1 MKATSSCEVTAV
13 VTATPAVAMTG
24 AGRIMA
30 IAVCGGSD
38 ASSAA
43 VYDSPTSAAGTA
55 VYTMK
60 VGTALSQFHDFSEV
74 GGIPC
79 ASGAWV
85 VPAGTGAVCY
95 IWTE

>member
-1 MKATSSCEVTAV
+1 MRSTSVCKVTAV

-30 IAVCGGSD
+30 ISVHGGSA

-43 VYDSPTSAAGTA
+43 VYDSATSAAGTA
-55 VYTMK
+55 VFSMA
-60 VGTALSQFHDFSEV
+60 VGTALSQFYDFSEV

-79 ASGAWV
+79 TTGAWV
-85 VPAGTGAVCY
+85 VAAGTGAICY

>member
-1 MKATSSCEVTAV
+1 MNSTSACKVTAV
-13 VTATPAVAMTG
+13 ITATPAVAMSG

-43 VYDSPTSAAGTA
+43 VYDSATSAAGTA
-55 VYTMK
+55 VYTIK
-60 VGTALSQFHDFSEV
+60 VGTALSQFHDFSEI
-74 GGIPC
+74 GGIRC
-79 ASGAWV
+79 ATGAWV